1 MEVDDTD
8 KDALLSASEKGQ
20 PELATSPS
28 LKPVLFPVE
37 RQRSGR
43 VYEHYSWACLWAEV
57 K

>member
-1 MEVDDTD
+1 MEVDNDD
-8 KDALLSASEKGQ
+8 KDALLSAAENGQ
-20 PELATSPS
+20 HVPAASS
-28 LKPVLFPVE
+28 SFKAVLFPIE